1 MALGGISVAWM
12 SFADQVTDTEALCA
26 AVLAIACD
34 MTHATPPGPAAAVAS
49 SSSAAS

>member
-1 MALGGISVAWM
+1 M

-34 MTHATPPGPAAAVAS
+34 MAHATPPDQADQAGQASPAEQAAQ
-49 SSSAAS
+49 AAS